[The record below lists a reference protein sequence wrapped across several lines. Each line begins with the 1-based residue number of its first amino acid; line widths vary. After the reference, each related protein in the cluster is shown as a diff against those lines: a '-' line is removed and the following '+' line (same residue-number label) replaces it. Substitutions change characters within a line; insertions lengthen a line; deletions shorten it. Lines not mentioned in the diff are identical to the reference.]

1 MSRYLTVSIVICDR
15 EPIPTYADDLDVLG
29 GRSAIAIV
37 NGGETESGGAVD
49 TKLNEHLN
57 FDQMNGGKQT
67 SVVGYLPLAS
77 AIVR

>member
-37 NGGETESGGAVD
+37 NGGETESGGQS
-49 TKLNEHLN
+49 TL
-57 FDQMNGGKQT
+57 
-67 SVVGYLPLAS
+67 S
-77 AIVR
+77 